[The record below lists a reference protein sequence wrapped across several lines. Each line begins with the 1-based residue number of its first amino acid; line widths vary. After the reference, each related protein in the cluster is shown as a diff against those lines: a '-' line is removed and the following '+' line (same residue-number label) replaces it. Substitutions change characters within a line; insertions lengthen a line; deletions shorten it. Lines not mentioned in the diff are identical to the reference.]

1 MSHKKTLFNQG
12 LDFTQRTIIE
22 NVTKVGIQDK
32 NEDIGQNL
40 EKRLEFRTNPRDY
53 TDKTY
58 YNKEQNLAQG
68 TF

>member
-1 MSHKKTLFNQG
+1 M
-12 LDFTQRTIIE
+12 
-22 NVTKVGIQDK
+22 TKVGIQDK